1 MLQALLLFCDVYVL
15 HRCSYCSQAPTQ
27 IDCISG
33 TNPTV
38 ALQNHYNVL
47 NQDVHVSRL
56 TALLIAAVRE
66 PQCPNNSWG
75 AVSATALNDVH
86 TFLVSALHQN
96 PNPAT
101 LLPPIPVAAQS
112 AIKSVNLD
120 SVVLIG
126 HSLGGQVAV
135 NILAGRAL
143 QEYLVFLL
151 SQ

>member
-1 MLQALLLFCDVYVL
+1 
-15 HRCSYCSQAPTQ
+15 
-27 IDCISG
+27 
-33 TNPTV
+33 
-38 ALQNHYNVL
+38 
-47 NQDVHVSRL
+47 
-56 TALLIAAVRE
+56 
-66 PQCPNNSWG
+66 
-75 AVSATALNDVH
+75 VSASALNDVH
-86 TFLVSALHQN
+86 TFLASALHQN

-143 QEYLVFLL
+143 HITWLFIVVIFMISLVYEAYADGCR
-151 SQ
+151 Q